1 MTRTRILH
9 AGVLTLVVLAS
20 SYGGNSQSSAIHGAA
35 LAALAASN
43 AVLPWTV
50 RPFSRI
56 GFDSHAWLGGIGFA
70 AFRAITITSAMH
82 RFFPFFRL
90 ALAMPFR
97 AVSQL
102 GVPQR
107 LKPNSSQSIYVRA
120 EARTLQDLS
129 PSSGPEAHTLQE
141 LSPPSGPEARTLQ
154 SLRPPSGP
162 EARTLQANEFFR
174 SL

>member
-1 MTRTRILH
+1 LSCLPQATAETRKARRYTEPRLLHSLLATLFCRGRFVHFPGSASTHTRGW
-9 AGVLTLVVLAS
+9 AESVSRRS
-20 SYGGNSQSSAIHGAA
+20 S
-35 LAALAASN
+35 
-43 AVLPWTV
+43 
-50 RPFSRI
+50 
-56 GFDSHAWLGGIGFA
+56 
-70 AFRAITITSAMH
+70 RAITMTSAMH
-82 RFFPFFRL
+82 RSFPFFRL

-107 LKPNSSQSIYVRA
+107 LKPNSLQSIYVRA